1 LACLA
6 AGNLTLD
13 LTPAAWVYSVAV
25 SLMVAAGAFT
35 LLNLAGFVMIMAGV
49 FMVSYLSA
57 KDMRTD
63 RPD

>member
-1 LACLA
+1 M
-6 AGNLTLD
+6 D